1 VKQRT
6 SWLVCVFVPFI
17 VLDLQLAIYCDASG
31 YKVRTYVHAELVE
44 RPKKKQCSGHILFD
58 RKVESYVTIRRLDRI
73 GRYLISLEC
82 SVEF

>member
-1 VKQRT
+1 MKQRT

-58 RKVESYVTIRRLDRI
+58 RTVKRSVTIRRYIMCVTSRAKVLI
-73 GRYLISLEC
+73 GN
-82 SVEF
+82 